1 MAITAIDIYKD
12 NKVGDCDL
20 LNVASPL
27 VFLVDVTYTTAPP
40 DNLYA
45 RLYDKDDVKLGAYR
59 CMPLKDLSNVIR
71 RFAFYSDE
79 ILRQYIPPLD
89 DFTQSSGTL
98 VAIPDAVKQ
107 FKITFSDN
115 KNEAAAAGYHIKT
128 GSLAGFNP
136 SIFPYHI
143 WLSIRDGITGLGVN
157 GSFFLYGEDCPL
169 TDAYFVNKVK
179 GIINAQNPTFLGTKA
194 LIYTTPT
201 GYAIRNNTTSNC
213 LYTEMPSINPV
224 PATCETFPL
233 PVIEASTTFN
243 AINAASQVGQY
254 EANEYLFNNEQQKMI
269 GIAGGHAYAY
279 FYDGVGT
286 GTITASAVLEEY
298 NPCDI

>member
-20 LNVASPL
+20 LNIASPL

-45 RLYDKDDVKLGAYR
+45 RLYDKDDVKLGVYR
-59 CMPLKDLSNVIR
+59 CMPLKDLSNAIR
-71 RFAFYSDE
+71 RFAFIADE

-115 KNEAAAAGYHIKT
+115 KNEAAAAGYHIKS
-128 GSLAGFNP
+128 GSIAGLTVP
-136 SIFPYHI
+136 QYPYPI
-143 WLSIRDGITGLGVN
+143 TLIISDGVSGGGV
-157 GSFFLYGEDCPL
+157 GGTFLFSAEDFPL
-169 TDAYFVNKVK
+169 TDAHFVSRFTA
-179 GIINAQNPTFLGTKA
+179 IINAQNPTFLGTKA
-194 LIYTTPT
+194 LMYLTPT

-213 LYTEMPSINPV
+213 IYTAMPSRNPA
-224 PATCETFPL
+224 PAACESFPA

-243 AINAASQVGQY
+243 AINAASQIGQY
-254 EANEYLFNNEQQKMI
+254 EANEYLFNNEQQKMV
-269 GIAGGHAYAY
+269 GIAGGHGYAY
-279 FYDGVGT
+279 FYDSVGT
-286 GTITASAVLEEY
+286 GT
-298 NPCDI
+298 

>member
-12 NKVGDCDL
+12 NKVGNCDL

-27 VFLVDVTYTTAPP
+27 VFLVDVTYATAPP

-45 RLYDKDDVKLGAYR
+45 RLYDKDDVKLGVYR

-128 GSLAGFNP
+128 GSLAGFTI
-136 SIFPYHI
+136 SLFPYKMTLVI
-143 WLSIRDGITGLGVN
+143 QGTDGSGVD
-157 GSFFLYGEDCPL
+157 GSWYVTQDTPLPL
-169 TDAYFVNKVK
+169 TDAYAIQRFTAA
-179 GIINAQNPTFLGTKA
+179 INANNPTFLGTKA
-194 LIYTTPT
+194 LLYAVTG
-201 GYAIRNNTTSNC
+201 GYAVRNNTTANC
-213 LYTEMPSINPV
+213 NYTTMPSLNPNPASCV
-224 PATCETFPL
+224 SFPAT
-233 PVIEASTTFN
+233 VIEASTTFN
-243 AINAASQVGQY
+243 AINAASQIGQY
-254 EANEYLFNNEQQKMI
+254 EANEYLFNNEQQKMV
-269 GIAGGHAYAY
+269 GIAGAHGYAY
-279 FYDGVGT
+279 FYDNVGT
-286 GTITASAVLEEY
+286 GTITATTNPTGET
-298 NPCDI
+298 NPC